1 MFFSV
6 FLLLV
11 CHTKPLEAL
20 PISPF
25 EYSSGSSIRGRNRVN
40 PLADKKMK
48 FLLHLLALTSIR
60 HDPELKLYYERKKED
75 GKHSLLVLNNVKCK
89 LVSRIFAVIKRE
101 TPYVKTHQF
110 ANWKYL
116 KIFLFFDIEYVSW
129 RCYLIF
135 YFNIWIYFF

>member
-48 FLLHLLALTSIR
+48 SLLHLLALTSIR
-60 HDPELKLYYERKKED
+60 HDPEHKLYYERKKEE
-75 GKHSLLVLNNVKCK
+75 GKHSLLALNNVKCK

-101 TPYVKTHQF
+101 KPYVKTHQF
-110 ANWKYL
+110 AN
-116 KIFLFFDIEYVSW
+116 
-129 RCYLIF
+129 
-135 YFNIWIYFF
+135 